1 MALVAWYPLNED
13 LRNNGDSSFD
23 LTSRYGIGYVS
34 GKLGKSAAINYN
46 PLQAN
51 NSPFKNTTTYS
62 ICGWIYLDLLGLTQT
77 IICSRTTIGY
87 GLALFVLTSNKIR
100 IDASI
105 DKTSFQWTTDYVF
118 EAGKWTHFTVTNDN
132 GKLSYYINGELK
144 QTHIIT
150 STTQYIGDYMTIG
163 ASSESNTVLGNDN
176 FFKGRMNDLRI
187 YDHALSQSEIQEIY
201 RSLILKYS
209 FDTPIEDQN
218 IGTAVVT
225 NVTPNLN
232 GQDNQ
237 CPIIGKIL
245 YNKDYFVENNY
256 FTISFDLTIEDIG
269 AVEGLESSGSMGLQE
284 FSYIGGTQKWN
295 TMIKSDNE
303 LYGRNSRIGKIF
315 EPTSNDI
322 DLAKNGT
329 YHFSR
334 TYKLVNASQYTSDF
348 NFQIRCNYLL
358 AGVASV
364 SNFKV
369 VLGKKEILS
378 DGTDEILYDE
388 SGFGHNAKVIGSTN
402 FLPALY
408 YSTESKIGEGC
419 YQSMTKT
426 SSGDDTYG
434 IIQTLNTF
442 DEIPEISI
450 AFWLYVPETDN
461 NTGDN
466 TILGYSTNAENYG
479 IWIRRN
485 DVFLT
490 FTLYHTSLPP
500 IELQRNEWQYIVITA
515 QKQGD
520 FKVYLNGE
528 LKSSKSNVGG
538 TDWEDA
544 YLTIGDLRYG
554 RGLDLDGKIDDLK
567 IYATILDEEYIKK
580 EYKERTKIDNNGNIY
595 CNELIEINDDNNIF
609 SFNNITNYRELPN
622 IEESFF
628 DKNSLLIAST
638 EGEEDARYFRV
649 RMKFSA
655 GTYKVFRIYNVIGD
669 NYTNTTGRFH
679 ISKIDWSKQFI
690 DIRPNSYYGT
700 MTFTEDTD
708 IYMTFLASE
717 KDSNTDKIIVQYSL
731 YIYPDENQEIQETK
745 ILGNGQV
752 EGYNLKEKD
761 EKLTKIYNKQ
771 RTIQTET
778 LYEY

>member
-1 MALVAWYPLNED
+1 M
-13 LRNNGDSSFD
+13 S
-23 LTSRYGIGYVS
+23 YVL
-34 GKLGKSAAINYN
+34 GKLGKSAVVSSNS
-46 PLQAN
+46 LQAN
-51 NSPFKNTTTYS
+51 SSPFKNTTTYS
-62 ICGWIYLDLLGLTQT
+62 VCGWIYLDSLGVTHT
-77 IICSRTTIGY
+77 IICSRTNIGY
-87 GLALFVLTSNKIR
+87 GLSILIVTSNQLR

-105 DKTSFQWTTDYVF
+105 DATSLQWTTDYSF
-118 EAGKWTHFTVTNDN
+118 KAGEWTHFAVVNDD
-132 GKLSYYINGELK
+132 GKLSYYINGEFK
-144 QTHIIT
+144 QTKTVT
-150 STTQYIGDYMTIG
+150 STTQHIGNYMTIG
-163 ASSESNTVLGNDN
+163 ASSESNTVLGNN
-176 FFKGRMNDLRI
+176 NYFKGKMNDLRI

-256 FTISFDLTIEDIG
+256 FTISFDLTIKDIG

-378 DGTDEILYDE
+378 DGTDGVLYDE

-408 YSTESKIGEGC
+408 CSTESKIGEGC
-419 YQSMTKT
+419 YQSITRT
-426 SSGDDTYG
+426 GSGDETYG
-434 IIQTLNTF
+434 VIQTLNTF
-442 DEIPEISI
+442 DEIPEMSIS
-450 AFWLYVPETDN
+450 FWLYVPETDN
-461 NTGDN
+461 NTEDN
-466 TILGYSTNAENYG
+466 TILGCSPDAENYG

-485 DVFLT
+485 GVSLVS
-490 FTLYHTSLPP
+490 TLYHTSLPP
-500 IELQRNEWQYIVITA
+500 TTLQRDKWHYIVVTA
-515 QKQGD
+515 KKQGD
-520 FKVYLNGE
+520 LKVYLDGE
-528 LKSSKSNVGG
+528 LNQSKNNIVGV
-538 TDWEDA
+538 DWESA
-544 YLTIGDLRYG
+544 YLTIGDLRYN
-554 RGLDLDGKIDDLK
+554 RGLELDGKIDDLK
-567 IYATILDEEYIKK
+567 IYATVLDEIYIKK
-580 EYKERTKIDNNGNIY
+580 MYQERVKVDNNGNMS
-595 CNELIEINDDNNIF
+595 CGELIEVKDNNIF
-609 SFNNITNYRELPN
+609 SFDNVTNYRELPN
-622 IEESFF
+622 IKDAFF
-628 DKNSLLIAST
+628 DNNSLIITST
-638 EGEEDARYFRV
+638 NGAENPRYFRV
-649 RMKFSA
+649 RMRFSA
-655 GTYKVFRIYNVIGD
+655 GTYKVFRIYNIIGD
-669 NYTNTTGRFH
+669 NYTNTTGRFF
-679 ISKIDWSKQFI
+679 ISKIDWSQNFVMLNRNDNYK
-690 DIRPNSYYGT
+690 T
-700 MTFTEDTD
+700 MTLAEDTD
-708 IYMTFLASE
+708 TYITFVASE
-717 KDSNTDKIIVQYSL
+717 KDSNVDEITVQFL
-731 YIYPDENQEIQETK
+731 IYIYSDSNQEIQETK
-745 ILGNGQV
+745 IFENG
-752 EGYNLKEKD
+752 EIKTYNLKETN
-761 EKLTKIYNKQ
+761 EKQAKIYNKQ
-771 RTIQTET
+771 KTIQAET

>member
-1 MALVAWYPLNED
+1 M
-13 LRNNGDSSFD
+13 S
-23 LTSRYGIGYVS
+23 YVL
-34 GKLGKSAAINYN
+34 GKLGKSAVVSSNS
-46 PLQAN
+46 LQAN
-51 NSPFKNTTTYS
+51 SSPFKNTTTYS
-62 ICGWIYLDLLGLTQT
+62 VCGWIYLDSLGVTHT
-77 IICSRTTIGY
+77 IICSRTDIGY
-87 GLALFVLTSNKIR
+87 GLSIFIVTSNKLR

-105 DKTSFQWTTDYVF
+105 DTTSLQWTTDYSF
-118 EAGKWTHFTVTNDN
+118 KAGEWTHFAVVNDD
-132 GKLSYYINGELK
+132 GKLSYYINGEFK
-144 QTHIIT
+144 QAKTVT
-150 STTQYIGDYMTIG
+150 STTQHIGNYMTIG
-163 ASSESNTVLGNDN
+163 ASSENNTVLGNN
-176 FFKGRMNDLRI
+176 NYFKGKMNDLRI

-256 FTISFDLTIEDIG
+256 FTISFDLTIKDIG

-334 TYKLVNASQYTSDF
+334 TYKLVNASQYTLDF

-378 DGTDEILYDE
+378 DGTDGVLYDE

-419 YQSMTKT
+419 YQSITRT
-426 SSGDDTYG
+426 GSGDETYG
-434 IIQTLNTF
+434 VIQTLNTF
-442 DEIPEISI
+442 DEIPEMSIS
-450 AFWLYVPETDN
+450 FWLYVPETDN
-461 NTGDN
+461 NTEDN
-466 TILGYSTNAENYG
+466 TILGCSANAENYG

-485 DVFLT
+485 DTFLT

-500 IELQRNEWQYIVITA
+500 IDLQRNEWQYIVITA

-528 LKSSKSNVGG
+528 LKSSKSNISR

-544 YLTIGDLRYG
+544 YLTIGDLRNG

-567 IYATILDEEYIKK
+567 IYATILDEIYIKK
-580 EYKERTKIDNNGNIY
+580 MYQERVKVDNNGNMS
-595 CNELIEINDDNNIF
+595 CGELIEVKDNNIF
-609 SFNNITNYRELPN
+609 SFDNVTNYRELPN
-622 IEESFF
+622 IKDAFF
-628 DKNSLLIAST
+628 DNNSLIITST
-638 EGEEDARYFRV
+638 NGAENPRYFRV
-649 RMKFSA
+649 RMRFSA
-655 GTYKVFRIYNVIGD
+655 GTYKVFRIYNIIGD
-669 NYTNTTGRFH
+669 NYTNTTGRFF
-679 ISKIDWSKQFI
+679 ISKIDWSQNFVMLNRNDNYK
-690 DIRPNSYYGT
+690 T
-700 MTFTEDTD
+700 MTLAEDTD
-708 IYMTFLASE
+708 TYITFVASE
-717 KDSNTDKIIVQYSL
+717 KDSNVDEITVQFL
-731 YIYPDENQEIQETK
+731 IYIYSDSNQEIQETK
-745 ILGNGQV
+745 IFENG
-752 EGYNLKEKD
+752 EIKTYNLKETN
-761 EKLTKIYNKQ
+761 EKQAKIYNKQ
-771 RTIQTET
+771 KTVQAET